1 MKLKSYLLTL
11 IMTIFCV
18 MQTMAA
24 FVPQS
29 GKRYFIQTSSG
40 TYIQSQASGT
50 RNPGAKFVTGEGT
63 AFKITEVTGGF
74 TIQNAANNAYLLY
87 ATNNNWDTKMSAD
100 ANEANWGSVW
110 TITENGDG
118 TYKISPSTRST
129 YYLGNGNT
137 NNGTGVFSGQTV
149 PVPYTIVDAFEPV
162 AEKKYYLYSP
172 VAKAYFNLTS
182 VDNASAASY
191 QKSGTAL
198 VIVKKENGKYTL
210 KDAYSG
216 KYIAAPTTQAWKV
229 STQDAEF
236 EWSLDGTVI
245 NGNTYYYVAKSNAY
259 ALVNDGNCNDKAL
272 LSTQGSKSKNNAHW
286 QLITTDDVNY
296 MQAIPTVS
304 TIYGEGW
311 HTFQGNDGKFLISE
325 EVNGTKILKF
335 TSEAPTGENYAPY
348 CWLPEGND
356 ATGYVLRNL
365 AYETG
370 TGGEETPESE
380 RYYVNYPSNPTAS
393 SEITMTQ
400 TPSRFFFVNNQ
411 FQLADNRSLYLTS
424 NNDNIV
430 ITGTNWNV
438 DASKITPDAA
448 NAYTIIAVDNNSNNV
463 SRGGVIFKGNNLTT
477 DIKFY
482 KPESAGPSDFTPIAV
497 SGYTFADN
505 CISIDNV
512 NRTITVTYALASA
525 SESENPT
532 SVAAMLERIGG
543 TGASKLISS
552 EQDAELSEN
561 NKEVF
566 IITSKNGRPHVKGS
580 TLSAITAGIGY
591 YLNHYAKVNLTW
603 NNLTCN
609 LSEANLPVPSFA
621 DKHVCTA
628 DYRYYLNYCTY
639 SYSMSVWD
647 EARWM
652 KEIDWMALHGVNMP
666 LAIVG
671 MEAVWKKLLTDS
683 DANKRITASADA
695 NALNS
700 FVPGPSYQAW
710 WLMGNLQGMGGP
722 NPDWW
727 YTHQEALGKKIV
739 DRMRELGMEP
749 VLPGFAGQVP
759 TAASGLDAV
768 GNGSWC
774 SFTAPALVKPGTDNG
789 TPDSERTNFNN
800 IASKYYNA
808 LHSVFGESKYYSMD
822 LFHETGAAPSG
833 INAEN
838 MFKAVEA
845 NLPTGSK
852 WLIQQWQW
860 SGTQG
865 NSCSW
870 VDENKLV
877 VLDLWSEVKQG
888 WKNTYGGGKNFN
900 GREMI
905 YCMLHNF
912 GGRTGIYGRLSQ
924 TINGY
929 YEALNTSGLKTKG
942 VGATPEGIETNP
954 ILYDALYE
962 LPWTT
967 ISNVDTWVTN
977 WVESRYGADND
988 AAKEAWALLTS
999 EGGILNCPTQQ
1010 QGVSEPII
1018 CARPA
1023 LEIPSASAWSTSKI
1037 YYDTQKVIKAAD
1049 LLKSATSSLTGKNY
1063 SYDLTDVVRQIM
1075 TDQAQPLLAEIKKAY
1090 EAESAKATKNWAKYD
1105 ALVTRYT
1112 TLIEDIDRLLSTNED
1127 FMLGRWTSMARNN
1140 AGSGTAPSWSNPN
1153 YADAGYNA
1161 GFSTGADWTEW
1172 NARKLITTWGYT
1184 AQCNRGRLRDY
1195 SQREW
1200 AGLLKDFYLPRWSK
1214 YFTQLKSGNNIGRE
1228 DAGWYADEDEW
1239 CRKYTTQYSAIP
1251 VGETA
1256 TVAAELFPK
1265 YFGKFAAASGEYYIN
1280 LGFPSTVAE
1289 VMDNAFRGETYTPSI
1304 VSTPSISKI
1313 AIDLNGDGT
1322 ISASETANATSIAIP
1337 AGAKSGKALAIITMT
1352 DGTEFTFTALI
1363 KDNVTVARTVAVVK
1377 PTAAEQGTVTIDGG
1391 EDNEHNPVAVT
1402 DADGK
1407 LSVTTT
1413 NDVTITAVP
1422 SQAYDFVKWTKD
1434 AVDFSTQNP
1443 FIYTEKPGFELT
1455 PVFAQNKWAN
1465 VPEDKKEYGTVQS
1478 YSQYASTISFM
1489 PNADEA
1495 TEIYQTA
1502 TCPVNLYNVVP
1513 TVVNAAKGSAFSL
1526 NWTGKGL
1533 NYTRLSAYV
1542 DLNGDGDFAD
1552 EGEFVG
1558 TIGDLSKQ
1566 NAELNNGSIQIVL
1579 PYDATVGLTHVR
1591 LRFDGAWETGNMTA
1605 QGGREPYQTTTRM
1618 VYDIKLNI
1626 TEYSTA
1632 PTATVTAVSADPALG
1647 AVRITGG
1654 QIDNQNPA
1662 IVNEGKEVTLDAT
1675 PATGYKFQQWVD
1687 EFERVVSTEAH
1698 YVFRPIGN
1706 MTYRAE
1712 FIAADDDYFYKGAG
1726 NVYTFEVKDVCK
1738 LQSLRKDKVWTIH
1751 MDIESSDA
1759 TYNEYGSSALAAGTN
1774 PLESTIS
1781 GFQIYLTKNGTVKV
1795 NGAESTISA
1804 TKNFTLDLR
1813 FDGNNQ
1819 FYGHFIGKATDGTD
1833 KEVGASNDWHFTKSL
1848 SADITQLS
1856 CALPV
1861 GINIKTLTIEANYD
1875 DSEFVTAPTQGQTT
1889 PYVTGNG
1896 KVQLMH
1902 AMNYITNKDA
1912 LGNVKYTKVPEGKA
1926 WQMVMDVVHEG
1937 NQTASYNK
1945 WGSCILASEAD
1956 PINTF
1961 YWNNFQIYEHSGTD
1975 GSKRGTLNFKSNK
1988 GDGNDHVIAQ
1998 GHKVF
2003 QNETNG
2009 YEDYRVIVRYDGGN
2023 VYLIRTIILDAE
2035 GNPTDQIFNNV
2046 WFAARVQHD
2055 IDVMSTALPTGTNIK
2070 TLEISI
2076 AEESNLMED
2085 VEYAIQN
2092 ERTSEYLS
2100 CHYLNGPDEHYLG
2113 ADRAS
2118 KFMIEFTNNR
2128 DLAFHD
2134 GDGGLHPTIYIKAE
2148 VYNEDSHEIEWK
2160 YIGADNRPV
2169 ADKANAIPF
2178 LYSDNS
2184 KMIEPISNMGMGD
2197 NVTSTKDVA
2206 WSIAD
2211 FNRWNF
2217 VFFGNYLVKITKS
2230 NIDVNTE
2237 VFGGITYKRNPFRNN
2252 EYVSLPTNAQQYQMP
2267 NTSEVGYSATITK
2280 DGTMLR
2286 VNYTPLEDT
2295 FYNITD
2301 LDLFGTGTTLYYWNK
2316 EQNKLITYSTTNSQ
2330 SGVLTGWN
2338 TEVVNGLPTS
2348 NLFGDCSKFTIA
2360 KATKIPMKMS
2370 AVGGKYYNTVYCPN
2384 ALTLPDGVKAYRLNE
2399 VADSKFKL
2407 KEIEL
2412 TNNVLPAKT
2421 AAVLISESVSGESD
2435 WTISTTSPAAIEG
2448 TNLFSG
2454 VFEKTA
2460 NSGFGQGTN
2469 SNVFVLGNKS
2479 GIGFFPYTAAQI
2491 PAFKVYYEAP
2501 ASSAKGFLFSFE
2513 DDEETTGITENAAD
2527 ASQSGKTIVYDLM
2540 GRRVQTLN
2548 PRQIYI
2554 INGKKIVAP

>member
-1 MKLKSYLLTL
+1 MP
-11 IMTIFCV
+11 
-18 MQTMAA
+18 A
-24 FVPQS
+24 S
-29 GKRYFIQTSSG
+29 GKRYFIQTASG

-50 RNPGAKFVTGEGT
+50 RNPGAKFMTGEGT
-63 AFKITEVTGGF
+63 AFTITAVTGGF
-74 TIQNAANNAYLLY
+74 TIQNAANNAYLVY
-87 ATNNNWDTKMSAD
+87 ATNNNWDTKMSTTQSETGFA
-100 ANEANWGSVW
+100 GVW
-110 TITENGDG
+110 SIIDNGNG
-118 TYKISPSTRST
+118 TYSISRQYNATT

-149 PVPYTIVDAFEPV
+149 PVPYTIVEAFEPV
-162 AEKKYYLYSP
+162 ADKKYYLYSP
-172 VAKAYFNLTS
+172 VAKAYFNLTKVTGTIS
-182 VDNASAASY
+182 EASY

-198 VIVKKENGKYTL
+198 VVTKKDNGKYTL
-210 KDAYSG
+210 KDAYSN
-216 KYIAAPTTQAWKV
+216 KYISLGTQAWAV
-229 STQDAEF
+229 GTSDSEY

-245 NGNTYYYVAKSNAY
+245 NGQTYYYVAKSNADV
-259 ALVNDGNCNDKAL
+259 LVNDNNCNDKVL

-286 QLITTDDVNY
+286 QLIATDDANY
-296 MQAIPTVS
+296 MQAIPTAFSEDVE
-304 TIYGEGW
+304 GMGW
-311 HTFQGNDGKFLISE
+311 HTLQGANDQYLYSFE
-325 EVNGTKILKF
+325 EGGAIKLGLTA
-335 TSEAPTGENYAPY
+335 TAPTNETYAPY
-348 CWLPEGND
+348 SWKIEGD
-356 ATGYVLRNL
+356 DVIGYRLRNL
-365 AYETG
+365 AYETRDG
-370 TGGEETPESE
+370 VTPPENI
-380 RYYVNYPSNPTAS
+380 RYVSYPANPTIGS
-393 SEITMTQ
+393 QITLTN
-400 TPSRFFFVNNQ
+400 TGSRFFFVNNQ
-411 FQLADNRSLYLTS
+411 FQLADNRNLYLTG
-424 NNDNIV
+424 NGTTV
-430 ITGTNWNV
+430 GVGTNWN
-438 DASKITPDAA
+438 DGTNSKITLTGT
-448 NAYTIIAVDNNSNNV
+448 NGYTIVATYDNSGTPTTV
-463 SRGGVIFKGNNLTT
+463 TGGGVYYKGYDLRDGLTFFMPVGT
-477 DIKFY
+477 AIS
-482 KPESAGPSDFTPIAV
+482 EFTPIAV
-497 SGYTFADN
+497 SGFVFDAAN
-505 CISIDNV
+505 CISIDSEHKK
-512 NRTITVTYALASA
+512 ITVTYTPVSA
-525 SESENPT
+525 SGCENPA

-543 TGASKLISS
+543 TGASKFISS
-552 EQDAELSEN
+552 EIDINIAVGG
-561 NKEVF
+561 KEVY

-603 NNLTCN
+603 NNLTTD
-609 LSEANLPVPSFA
+609 LSAISLPVPASE

-671 MEAVWKKLLTDS
+671 MEVVWQKLLTGS
-683 DANKRITASADA
+683 DANKRITASADE
-695 NALNS
+695 NALNA

-739 DRMRELGMEP
+739 GRMRKLGMEP

-759 TAASGLDAV
+759 TSASGLDAV
-768 GNGSWC
+768 SNGSWC

-800 IASKYYNA
+800 IASKYYSA
-808 LHSVFGESKYYSMD
+808 LHSVFGKSKYYSMD

-833 INAEN
+833 IDAEN

-845 NLPTGSK
+845 NLPANSK

-870 VDENKLV
+870 VGEGKLV

-954 ILYDALYE
+954 ILYDALFE

-967 ISNVDTWVTN
+967 ISNVDTWVAN
-977 WVESRYGADND
+977 WVESRYGTDNNE
-988 AAKEAWALLTS
+988 AKEAWALLTS

-1049 LLKSATSSLTGKNY
+1049 LLKSASGISGSNY

-1090 EAESAKATKNWAKYD
+1090 ETYDWTKYD
-1105 ALVTRYT
+1105 ALVARYT
-1112 TLIEDIDRLLSTNED
+1112 TLIEDIDRLLSTNKD

-1140 AGSGTAPSWSNPN
+1140 AGSGAAPSWSSPN
-1153 YADAGYNA
+1153 YADAGYSA
-1161 GFSTGADWTEW
+1161 SFTSGADWTEW

-1184 AQCNRGRLRDY
+1184 KQCINGRLRDY

-1200 AGLLKDFYLPRWSK
+1200 AGLLKDFYLPRWQK
-1214 YFTQLKSGNNIGRE
+1214 YFTQLKAGTNIGRE
-1228 DAGWYADEDEW
+1228 DVSWYAEEDAW
-1239 CRKYTTQYSAIP
+1239 CRHYSKQYTT
-1251 VGETA
+1251 A
-1256 TVAAELFPK
+1256 TTGQTGDVASVLFPK

-1289 VMDNAFRGETYTPSI
+1289 VMDIAFRGETYTPSI
-1304 VSTPSISKI
+1304 VSTPTISKI
-1313 AIDLNGDGT
+1313 AIDLNGDGA
-1322 ISASETANATSIAIP
+1322 ISASETVNAASIAIP
-1337 AGAKSGKALAIITMT
+1337 AYAKSGKALAIITMT

-1363 KDNVTVARTVAVVK
+1363 KDNVTEARTVSVVK
-1377 PTAAEQGTVTIDGG
+1377 PTAAEQGTVTIDGS

-1407 LSVTTT
+1407 LSVTTK

-1422 SQAYDFVKWTKD
+1422 SQAYYFVKWTR
-1434 AVDFSTQNP
+1434 AGVDFSTQNP
-1443 FIYTEKPGFELT
+1443 YIYTEQPDFVLT

-1465 VPEDKKEYGTVQS
+1465 VTEDKSEYGTVLN

-1513 TVVNAAKGSAFSL
+1513 TAVSAAKGSAFSL

-1542 DLNGDGDFAD
+1542 DLNGDGNFDG

-1566 NAELNNGSIQIVL
+1566 NAELNNGTIQIVL
-1579 PYDATVGLTHVR
+1579 PYDATEGLTHVR
-1591 LRFDGAWETGNMTA
+1591 LRFDGAWETGNMTTA
-1605 QGGREPYQTTTRM
+1605 GGREPYQTTTRM

-1626 TEYSTA
+1626 TKYSTA
-1632 PTATVTAVSADPALG
+1632 PTTTITAVSANPAFG
-1647 AVRITGG
+1647 TVRVTGG

-1662 IVNEGKEVTLDAT
+1662 IVNEGKSVTLDAT
-1675 PATGYKFQQWVD
+1675 PVDGYKFQQWVD
-1687 EFERVVSTEAH
+1687 EFERVVSTDAH
-1698 YVFRPIGN
+1698 YVFRPVGN

-1712 FIAADDDYFYKGAG
+1712 FISADDDYFYKGNGVA
-1726 NVYTFEVKDVCK
+1726 YTFNINDVCK
-1738 LQSLRKDKVWTIH
+1738 LQSLRSTGGWKVS
-1751 MDIESSDA
+1751 MDIESNGSA
-1759 TYNEYGSSALAAGTN
+1759 FNEYGSVAFAAGSN
-1774 PLESTIS
+1774 AFSNA
-1781 GFQIYLTKNGTVKV
+1781 FQFYMKKNDLMSIYLGSLNGTSLSVSSKYNFKLEFEYKDGKV
-1795 NGAESTISA
+1795 YVHTVGKNNEGGDAEFGA
-1804 TKNFTLDLR
+1804 
-1813 FDGNNQ
+1813 DGNQ
-1819 FYGHFIGKATDGTD
+1819 
-1833 KEVGASNDWHFTKSL
+1833 SFTTSL
-1848 SADITQLS
+1848 AEITQFS

-1861 GINIKTLTIEANYD
+1861 GVNIKALNITATYEDAQ
-1875 DSEFVTAPTQGQTT
+1875 FVTAPTIGQTS
-1889 PYVTGNG
+1889 PYVSGNG

-1902 AMNYITNKDA
+1902 ARDYITNKDA
-1912 LGNVKYTKVPEGKA
+1912 GGNVKYNYVPQGKA
-1926 WQMVMDVVHEG
+1926 WQMTMDITHTSG
-1937 NQTASYNK
+1937 QKLSYNQ

-1956 PINTF
+1956 PINTY
-1961 YWNNFQIYEHSGTD
+1961 YWNNFQIFEHAVA
-1975 GSKRGTLNFKSNK
+1975 KGTLNFKSNK
-1988 GDGNDHVIAQ
+1988 GDGNDHIIAQ
-1998 GHKVF
+1998 GHRIGDS
-2003 QNETNG
+2003 NNG

-2023 VYLIRTIILDAE
+2023 VYLIRTIILNSDGTIKKDSE
-2035 GNPTDQIFNNV
+2035 NKDMVFNNV

-2055 IDVMSTALPTGTNIK
+2055 IDIMSTALPTGTNIK
-2070 TLEISI
+2070 KLEISI
-2076 AEESNLMED
+2076 AEESNLFED
-2085 VEYAIQN
+2085 VDYAIYN
-2092 ERTSEYLS
+2092 EITKEYLS
-2100 CHYLNGPDEHYLG
+2100 CHYLNGPDEHYAG
-2113 ADRAS
+2113 ADHAS
-2118 KFMIEFTNNR
+2118 RFQIEFTNHN

-2148 VYNEDSHEIEWK
+2148 VWVQDTETTGHIDWK
-2160 YIGADNRPV
+2160 YLGVDNKPV
-2169 ADKANAIPF
+2169 DSKDDAIPY
-2178 LYSDNS
+2178 LYSTTS
-2184 KMIEPISNMGMGD
+2184 KMIEPISNMGTGD

-2211 FNRWNF
+2211 FNKWNF
-2217 VFFGNYLVKITKS
+2217 VFFGNYLVKITKA
-2230 NIDVNTE
+2230 NVDVNTE
-2237 VFGGITYKRNPFRNN
+2237 EFGGITYKHTPTRNN

-2267 NTSEVGYSATITK
+2267 NTSVIGYSATITK

-2286 VNYTPLEDT
+2286 VNYTSLEDT

-2301 LDLFGTGTTLYYWNK
+2301 LDLFGEGTKLYYWNAADK
-2316 EQNKLITYSTTNSQ
+2316 KLITYSTTNSQ
-2330 SGVLTGWN
+2330 SGFDGEWN
-2338 TEVVNGLPTS
+2338 KTATE
-2348 NLFGDCSKFTIA
+2348 NLFGDCSRYTIE
-2360 KATKIPMKMS
+2360 KAIQIPVKMN
-2370 AVGGKYYNTVYCPN
+2370 AACGKYYGTIYCPN
-2384 ALTLPDGVKAYRLNE
+2384 DLELPEGVIAYRLE
-2399 VADSKFKL
+2399 SVADSKYLL
-2407 KEIEL
+2407 KALEG
-2412 TNNVLPAKT
+2412 NVL
-2421 AAVLISESVSGESD
+2421 AARTPVVLISEASENPSGSWVVDATNSASMTSV
-2435 WTISTTSPAAIEG
+2435 
-2448 TNLFSG
+2448 NLFNG
-2454 VFEKTA
+2454 VFKNIDNPGKDSE
-2460 NSGFGQGTN
+2460 S
-2469 SNVFVLGNKS
+2469 SPIYVLGNKS
-2479 GIGFFPYTAAQI
+2479 GIGFYPYTAATI
-2491 PAFKVYYEAP
+2491 PAFKAYHQVTAGG
-2501 ASSAKGFLFSFE
+2501 AKMFTFTF
-2513 DDEETTGITENAAD
+2513 DDDITGITDIEKQPVEGGD
-2527 ASQSGKTIVYDLM
+2527 RYYDLS
-2540 GRRVQTLN
+2540 G
-2548 PRQIYI
+2548 RQITTPVRGHIYI
-2554 INGKKIVAP
+2554 HNGTKVLYQ

>member
-1 MKLKSYLLTL
+1 
-11 IMTIFCV
+11 
-18 MQTMAA
+18 MQVMAA

-40 TYIQSQASGT
+40 TYVQAQASGN

-63 AFKITEVTGGF
+63 AFTITAVTGGF
-74 TIQNAANNAYLLY
+74 TIQNAANDAYLLY
-87 ATNNNWDTKMSAD
+87 ATNNNWDTKMAAD

-110 TITENGDG
+110 AIIDNGDG
-118 TYKISPSTRST
+118 TYKISPSTRSS

-149 PVPYTIVDAFEPV
+149 PVPYTIVEAFEPV

-198 VIVKKENGKYTL
+198 VIVKKDNGKYTL

-216 KYIAAPTTQAWKV
+216 KYIAASTTQAWKV

-245 NGNTYYYVAKSNAY
+245 NGQTYYYVAKSNAY

-304 TIYGEGW
+304 TMYGEGW

-325 EVNGTKILKF
+325 KVNGTKILKF

-370 TGGEETPESE
+370 TGGEETPEAE

-463 SRGGVIFKGNNLTT
+463 SGGGVIFKGNNLTT

-497 SGYTFADN
+497 SGYTYADN
-505 CISIDNV
+505 CIAIDDE

-525 SESENPT
+525 SESEH
-532 SVAAMLERIGG
+532 AEHIADFLKRIGG
-543 TGASKLISS
+543 SGAANLISS
-552 EQDAELSEN
+552 QLDNALTEN
-561 NKEVF
+561 GKEVF

-609 LSEANLPVPSFA
+609 LSAANLPVPSFD

-671 MEAVWKKLLTDS
+671 MEAVWKKLLTDD

-727 YTHQEALGKKIV
+727 YTHQAALGKKIV

-759 TAASGLDAV
+759 TSATGLDAV
-768 GNGSWC
+768 SNGSWC
-774 SFTAPALVKPGTDNG
+774 SFTAPALVKPGTDK
-789 TPDSERTNFNN
+789 FNT
-800 IASKYYNA
+800 IASKYYAA
-808 LHSVFGESKYYSMD
+808 LTEVFGTSKYYSMD

-833 INAEN
+833 ITAQT
-838 MFKAVEA
+838 MFESVAAAMPA
-845 NLPTGSK
+845 NSK

-870 VDENKLV
+870 VGKDKLV

-929 YEALNTSGLKTKG
+929 YEALNTTDLKTKG

-967 ISNVDTWVTN
+967 ISNVDTWVAN
-977 WVESRYGADND
+977 WVESRYGTDNNE
-988 AAKEAWALLTS
+988 AKEAWALLTS

-1049 LLKSATSSLTGKNY
+1049 LLKSATSLTGKNY

-1090 EAESAKATKNWAKYD
+1090 EAENGKTTKDWTKYN
-1105 ALVTRYT
+1105 ALVARYT

-1140 AGSGTAPSWSNPN
+1140 AGSGAAPSWSNPN
-1153 YADAGYNA
+1153 YADTGYSA
-1161 GFSTGADWTEW
+1161 GFTSGADWTEW

-1200 AGLLKDFYLPRWSK
+1200 AGLLKDFYLPRWTK
-1214 YFTQLKSGNNIGRE
+1214 YFDYLKSGNNIGRE
-1228 DAGWYADEDEW
+1228 DASWYTDEDTW
-1239 CRKYTTQYSAIP
+1239 CRNYSKQYTTTITEQTGA
-1251 VGETA
+1251 VA
-1256 TVAAELFPK
+1256 TELFPK

-1280 LGFPSTVAE
+1280 LGFPSTEAE
-1289 VMDNAFRGETYTPSI
+1289 VMDNAFRGEAYTPSI

-1322 ISASETANATSIAIP
+1322 ISTEEMVNATSIAIP

-1377 PTAAEQGTVTIDGG
+1377 PEPAEGTVTIDGG
-1391 EDNEHNPVAVT
+1391 QDMDVT

-1422 SQAYDFVKWTKD
+1422 SQAYDFVKWQKYDEETSAWK
-1434 AVDFSTQNP
+1434 DFSTQNP
-1443 FIYTEKPGFELT
+1443 YIYTEKPAFELT

-1513 TVVNAAKGSAFSL
+1513 TVVNAAKGSAFNI

-1552 EGEFVG
+1552 GGEFVG

-1605 QGGREPYQTTTRM
+1605 AGGREPYTTTTRM

-1626 TEYSTA
+1626 TEFSTS
-1632 PTATVTAVSADPALG
+1632 PTATITAVSADPALG

-1687 EFERVVSTEAH
+1687 EFERVVSTDAH

-1712 FIAADDDYFYKGAG
+1712 FISADDDYFYKGEG
-1726 NVYTFEVKDVCK
+1726 QIHTFEIKDVCK
-1738 LQSLRKDKVWTIH
+1738 LQSLKKEGTWTIH
-1751 MDIESSDA
+1751 MEMETDGTTS
-1759 TYNEYGSSALAAGTN
+1759 YNEWGSAALADGAT
-1774 PLESTIS
+1774 PLNSYNA
-1781 GFQIYLTKNGTVKV
+1781 FQIYLSKGNTVKV
-1795 NGAESTISA
+1795 NGDGGSTGISSSHNFSIDLKYNG
-1804 TKNFTLDLR
+1804 TKFFAHL
-1813 FDGNNQ
+1813 
-1819 FYGHFIGKATDGTD
+1819 IGKDTDGTD
-1833 KEVGASNDWHFTKSL
+1833 KEVGANDTWSLTKSL
-1848 SADITQLS
+1848 SADITTLS

-1861 GINIKTLTIEANYD
+1861 GVNIKTLTITADYD
-1875 DSEFVTAPTQGQTT
+1875 DSDFVTAPTQGQTT
-1889 PYVTGNG
+1889 PYVKGNG

-1902 AMNYITNKDA
+1902 AKDYITNKDA
-1912 LGNVKYTKVPEGKA
+1912 LGNVKYDKVPEGKA
-1926 WQMVMDVVHEG
+1926 WQMVMDVTHTSG
-1937 NQTASYNK
+1937 QKSSYNK

-1961 YWNNFQIYEHSGTD
+1961 YWNNFQIFEHQV
-1975 GSKRGTLNFKSNK
+1975 SKGTLNFKSNK

-1998 GHKVF
+1998 GHKVGDA
-2003 QNETNG
+2003 TNG
-2009 YEDYRVIVRYDGGN
+2009 YEDYRVTVRYDGGN
-2023 VYLIRTIILDAE
+2023 VYLIRTEILEKDGE
-2035 GNPTDQIFNNV
+2035 GNYSVKKYPNDYTDVNLRGKNMVFNNV

-2055 IDVMSTALPTGTNIK
+2055 IDIMSTALPVGTNIK
-2070 TLEISI
+2070 KLEISI

-2100 CHYLNGPDEHYLG
+2100 CHYQNGPDEHYLG

-2118 KFMIEFTNNR
+2118 KFMIEFTKQN
-2128 DLAFHD
+2128 DLAYHD

-2148 VYNEDSHEIEWK
+2148 VYNEKTETIEWK
-2160 YIGADNRPV
+2160 YIGLDNKPV
-2169 ADKANAIPF
+2169 DTKAEAIPF

-2184 KMIEPISNMGMGD
+2184 KMIEPISNSVNGE
-2197 NVTSTKDVA
+2197 NVTSSKEAA

-2217 VFFGNYLVKITKS
+2217 VFFGNYLVKITKG

-2237 VFGGITYKRNPFRNN
+2237 EFGGITYKRNPFRNN

-2267 NTSEVGYSATITK
+2267 NTSEIGYSATITK

-2301 LDLFGTGTTLYYWNK
+2301 LDLFGTGTKLYYWNASEK
-2316 EQNKLITYSTTNSQ
+2316 KLVSYDTTNSQ
-2330 SGVLTGWN
+2330 SGLDGEWN
-2338 TEVVNGLPTS
+2338 KVIDANTT
-2348 NLFGDCSKFTIA
+2348 NLFGDCSRYTIE
-2360 KATKIPMKMS
+2360 KATAIPVKIS
-2370 AVGGKYYNTVYCPN
+2370 QSGDKYYGSIYCPN
-2384 ALTLPDGVKAYRLNE
+2384 AITLPEGVKAYRL
-2399 VADSKFKL
+2399 ASITSDRKYLL
-2407 KEIEL
+2407 KPIEGSIL
-2412 TNNVLPAKT
+2412 AANTP
-2421 AAVLISESVSGESD
+2421 AVLISESNASGD
-2435 WTISTTSPAAIEG
+2435 WAVDARSSLSMG
-2448 TNLFSG
+2448 DTNLFQG
-2454 VFEKTA
+2454 VSEQTA
-2460 NSGFGQGTN
+2460 NPDSGQGTN
-2469 SNVFVLGNKS
+2469 SSIYVLGSKS
-2479 GIGFFPYTAAQI
+2479 GIGFYPYSGAKI
-2491 PAFKVYYEAP
+2491 PAFKAYYKLP
-2501 ASSAKGFLFSFE
+2501 AQQAKPVSFYFAFDE
-2513 DDEETTGITENAAD
+2513 DVTGITDTTGINKEG
-2527 ASQSGKTIVYDLM
+2527 SIVYDLM
-2540 GRRVQTLN
+2540 GRRVTN
-2548 PRQIYI
+2548 MIKGKVYI
-2554 INGKKIVAP
+2554 INGEKFVK